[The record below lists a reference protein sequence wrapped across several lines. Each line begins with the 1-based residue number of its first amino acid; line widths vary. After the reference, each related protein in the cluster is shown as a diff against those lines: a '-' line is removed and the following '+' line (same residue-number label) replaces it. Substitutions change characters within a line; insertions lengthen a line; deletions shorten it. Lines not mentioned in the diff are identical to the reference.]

1 MCIRDSS
8 DSVEQVRGL
17 TESLRKLCLH
27 HPVIAVDQEGGRVV
41 RTASCLLYTSNLVGR
56 SGAAGGL
63 VTGAQFYKA
72 LRKDTR
78 AEARKLDE
86 IAEALETNVQMK
98 GIKIA
103 VICG

>member
-1 MCIRDSS
+1 M
-8 DSVEQVRGL
+8 
-17 TESLRKLCLH
+17 
-27 HPVIAVDQEGGRVV
+27 
-41 RTASCLLYTSNLVGR
+41 NLVGR

-86 IAEALETNVQMK
+86 RYMK
-98 GIKIA
+98 GGMRGCKEEEQQWLKVMA
-103 VICG
+103 GQARSCALT

>member
-1 MCIRDSS
+1 M
-8 DSVEQVRGL
+8 
-17 TESLRKLCLH
+17 
-27 HPVIAVDQEGGRVV
+27 
-41 RTASCLLYTSNLVGR
+41 NLVGR

-86 IAEALETNVQMK
+86 RYMK
-98 GIKIA
+98 EG
-103 VICG
+103 CGAASFGNWNAAGTR